1 MKDKIKMSKDK
12 KTEIRIYTK
21 LKSDMEFIIKQIENH
36 NVDIIRM
43 YISGIEAVIK
53 QIEKEQEKENN
64 NGKKANK

>member
-1 MKDKIKMSKDK
+1 MSKDK

-36 NVDIIRM
+36 NIGVIRM

-53 QIEKEQEKENN
+53 EIEKEQEKENN

>member
-1 MKDKIKMSKDK
+1 MNNIKNL
-12 KTEIRIYTK
+12 EISIYTK

-53 QIEKEQEKENN
+53 EIEKEQEKENN